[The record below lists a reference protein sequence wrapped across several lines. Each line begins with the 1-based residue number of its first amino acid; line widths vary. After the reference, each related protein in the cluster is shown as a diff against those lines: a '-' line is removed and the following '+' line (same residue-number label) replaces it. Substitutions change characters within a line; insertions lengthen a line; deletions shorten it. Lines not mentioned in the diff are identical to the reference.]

1 LLPIFVLAVGL
12 AIDFWVYSD
21 AKAHEERGRPVVF
34 SAGALE
40 VNTPTAW
47 FLACLLMWLL
57 SLPLYIWSRDQVGSS
72 NRSDPPACGRVC

>member
-21 AKAHEERGRPVVF
+21 AKAYEERGRPVVF
-34 SAGALE
+34 SAGSLE
-40 VNTPTAW
+40 VNTPTAS

-57 SLPLYIWSRDQVGSS
+57 FLPLHIWGQDQVG
-72 NRSDPPACGRVC
+72 